1 MVKDGVLLLKLL
13 NSSVP
18 DAVDERVINRK
29 PANAFQWTENN
40 NLLINSAKAV
50 GLHIVNIGSQDLIEG
65 RPHLVLGLVWQ
76 IIKRGLLAKV
86 NLQLHPELYRLLR
99 PGETLDDF
107 LALTAE
113 EILVRWVNYHLQAAG
128 HSAAIGNL
136 SSDIRD
142 SIAYTVLL
150 HQLAPER
157 CSRSPLK
164 VTDLAERAEQMLH
177 QADRLGCRKYVTAK
191 TVVSA
196 NPRLNLAFVANLF
209 NQHPG
214 LAPLEQADKQVID
227 DGLFGGEGSREARAF
242 ALWMNS
248 LGVEPFVRDLFKD
261 LRDGLILL
269 HVIDRVHPGI
279 VKWTTRVN
287 ANPGPSRFRCIENT
301 NYVVELGL
309 RDLHLSLVGIQGADL
324 TDGNA
329 KLTLGLVWQLM
340 RQHILCTL
348 GPNSNEDDI
357 LAWANQ
363 AAHTASPTTTTTT
376 LPRLASFKD
385 AHLADSHF
393 LATLLDAIQPGCIDR
408 STLSSPSSA
417 TEEALLSNAKYIIN
431 VARKLGAAIF
441 LLPEDI
447 VECKPKMVMTL
458 IGTLMAL
465 SHQPCKVR

>member
-1 MVKDGVLLLKLL
+1 MKDGVLLLKLL

-18 DAVDERVINRK
+18 DAVDERVINRR
-29 PANAFQWTENN
+29 PVNAFQWTENN

-65 RPHLVLGLVWQ
+65 RPHLILGLVWQ

-113 EILVRWVNYHLQAAG
+113 EILVRWVNYHLHAAG
-128 HSAAIGNL
+128 HSTEIANL

-142 SIAYTVLL
+142 STAYTVLL

-164 VTDLAERAEQMLH
+164 LNDLAERAEHMLQ

-214 LAPLEQADKQVID
+214 LAPLEPADKQVID

-269 HVIDRVHPGI
+269 HVIDRVHPDT

-287 ANPGPSRFRCIENT
+287 TNPGLSRFRCIENT

-309 RDLHLSLVGIQGADL
+309 RDLHFSLVGIQGADL
-324 TDGNA
+324 TDGNS

-340 RQHILCTL
+340 REHVLRTL
-348 GPNSNEDDI
+348 GPHSNEDDI
-357 LAWANQ
+357 LAWANRTVC
-363 AAHTASPTTTTTT
+363 ATTASAAPPQLT
-376 LPRLASFKD
+376 SFKD

-393 LATLLDAIQPGCIDR
+393 LAALLDAIQAGCIDR
-408 STLSSPSSA
+408 STLSPPLSA
-417 TEEALLSNAKYIIN
+417 TEALLSNAKYVIN

-447 VECKPKMVMTL
+447 VECKPKMLMTL

-465 SHQPCKVR
+465 SRQQHPK